1 MTDMLLSLV
10 LVAKDTTKI
19 PEDKDVVAGWLGFG
33 VFIALI
39 VAVALLCWSLT
50 RQLRKTKA
58 AKDAGVFGDE
68 PVNDRNNEDHDTEA

>member
-1 MTDMLLSLV
+1 MSSLFLPLV

-19 PEDKDVVAGWLGFG
+19 PEDKDVVAGWLGFA

-68 PVNDRNNEDHDTEA
+68 PVNDRTDEQHDTEA

>member
-33 VFIALI
+33 VFIA
-39 VAVALLCWSLT
+39 
-50 RQLRKTKA
+50 
-58 AKDAGVFGDE
+58 
-68 PVNDRNNEDHDTEA
+68 